1 MFQLE
6 IEPTANLMKLTFG
19 GHLSAK
25 EMEECVEQFK
35 QVLKEF
41 QPGFRLLTDLTA
53 MEATDLDCAPHI
65 ERIMDLCNEAGIGL
79 IVRVIPDPHKDIG
92 LNIMS
97 LFHYRRGVRIVT
109 CETIEQAQLALAE

>member
-6 IEPTANLMKLTFG
+6 TEPTANLIKLTFS

-25 EMEECVEQFK
+25 ETEECVQQVK

-41 QPGFRLLTDLTA
+41 APGFRLLTDLTGI
-53 MEATDLDCAPHI
+53 EATDLDCAPHI
-65 ERIMDLCNEAGIGL
+65 KNIMDLCNQAGIAMV
-79 IVRVIPDPHKDIG
+79 VRVIPDPHKDIG

-109 CETIEQAQLALAE
+109 CKTIEQAQQALAN